1 MTINYPV
8 LLVIIAIYFVAM
20 VGIGLVGQKKY
31 GSSFQ
36 ASISANGNVGWLLFA
51 GGAIGAHIGNGFVVG
66 GASSAASSGLSGATY
81 PIVCVL
87 TYVLIAI
94 IFTNKIWKTKQITAP
109 AILKNYYKDNAS
121 SVMFAIG
128 TSVSYIGNVGVQ
140 VMAGKALFEALGLNG
155 TWGAIIIVAVILAYS
170 ALSGLW
176 GAFATS
182 VVQCGVITVG
192 LILGT
197 IAIFKADG
205 IGVINTAIA
214 NGVVPSSY
222 FEFMPNGPSTL
233 IFMLIPLTMALAAD
247 QGTVQ
252 RINASKSLKDV
263 WIGWIVSIV
272 VMIPIA
278 FMPALIG
285 MYGNVAYGASG
296 TSAFFTTIIST
307 MSPLVYSVI
316 VAAVLSAIMS
326 SCDSLMVG
334 FNTIVLNDIYKG
346 LIKPDADD
354 KTLHKADK
362 ILTVIVALIA
372 LAIALA
378 FNNIIDLLLAIG
390 SFKSAMLF
398 APFFGA
404 LYWKKGTKQGALVCS
419 IVGAILF
426 AIGEFGFVAIP
437 QHELV
442 AIAASAI
449 VYVVISLATYKKN
462 SLAAV

>member
-1 MTINYPV
+1 MNINYPI
-8 LLVIIAIYFVAM
+8 LLVIIAIYFAAM
-20 VGIGLVGQKKY
+20 VAIGMVGRKKY

-36 ASISANGNVGWLLFA
+36 ASISANKYVGWLLFA

-66 GASSAASSGLSGATY
+66 GASSAAASGLSGATY
-81 PIVCVL
+81 PIGCVL
-87 TYVLIAI
+87 TYALIAP
-94 IFTNKIWKTKQITAP
+94 IFTNKIWKTGQLTAP
-109 AILKNYYKDNAS
+109 GILKSYYKDNATS
-121 SVMFAIG
+121 IMFAIG
-128 TSVSYIGNVGVQ
+128 TSVSYVGNVGVQ
-140 VMAGKALFEALGLNG
+140 IMAGKALFEALGLNG
-155 TWGAIIIVAVILAYS
+155 SLGAVIIVAVILAYS

-182 VVQCGVITVG
+182 VVQCGVITAG
-192 LILGT
+192 LIFGT
-197 IAIFKADG
+197 IAIFKVDG
-205 IGVINTAIA
+205 IGAIGNAIA
-214 NGVVPSSY
+214 AGSVPETY

-252 RINASKSLKDV
+252 RINSSKSLKDA
-263 WIGWIVSIV
+263 WIGWIVSIL

-285 MYGNVAYGASG
+285 MYGHVAFGASG

-307 MSPLVYSVI
+307 MSPLVYSII

-334 FNTIVLNDIYKG
+334 FNTVVLNDIYKG
-346 LIKPDADD
+346 LVNPNADD
-354 KTLHKADK
+354 KALHKADK
-362 ILTVIVALIA
+362 LLTFVVSMVA
-372 LAIALA
+372 LAIALV

-398 APFFGA
+398 ASFFGA
-404 LYWKKGTKQGALVCS
+404 LYWKRGTSKGAVASSIIGAV
-419 IVGAILF
+419 LF
-426 AIGEFGFVAIP
+426 ALGEFGFVAIP

-442 AIAASAI
+442 AIAASGITYI
-449 VYVVISLATYKKN
+449 VVSLATYKKPAV
-462 SLAAV
+462 AA